1 MKRTAALCRAAAVL
15 CALLLVAAPLA
26 TRFGLVPWQVGLP
39 LAALALLGGAV
50 LLPLALVLLALP
62 ASRGVRGPLAAGA
75 LLAALPVLAAVVL
88 IAPGIGLPAIHDIS
102 TDIADPP
109 GFVALAALRGAQA
122 NPLART
128 PEVDR
133 AQREAYPGVLPLDSP
148 LPPAAAFARAAATAR
163 GLGWRVQAEDPAAG
177 LIEASATTFWFGFV
191 DDIAIRVRPHDGGSR
206 VDLRSVSRVGQ
217 GDLGAN
223 ARRIARFREAFS
235 APG

>member
-1 MKRTAALCRAAAVL
+1 M
-15 CALLLVAAPLA
+15 
-26 TRFGLVPWQVGLP
+26 
-39 LAALALLGGAV
+39 
-50 LLPLALVLLALP
+50 
-62 ASRGVRGPLAAGA
+62 
-75 LLAALPVLAAVVL
+75 LAAVVL

-148 LPPAAAFARAAATAR
+148 LAPAAAFARAAATAR
-163 GLGWRVQAEDPAAG
+163 ALGWRVQAEDPEAG

-223 ARRIARFREAFS
+223 ARRIARFSETFAG
-235 APG
+235 PG